1 MIVHCPSCETQFSVP
16 DELYKP
22 GRKARCSSCAH
33 VFPLPELPGSAP
45 AAPPE
50 PVPPVEPAPVFSIPE
65 PLEDDFREPDAPIY
79 EETRDDDEKLN
90 LPGKPKSKVKRVA
103 VLAALLICLGAAG
116 YGGYTFYKLWRSGG
130 PPPAAPDTAQQE
142 LVKNLALANVR
153 QYMVAN
159 NERVGRMAVV
169 EGKVINNFTTPK
181 ELVRVEVTLYDDKG
195 NVLATRQQYCGVVL
209 SLFQL
214 QVLSRDELTKAL
226 ENRIEILMSNVNI
239 KPGGEVPFMTVFF
252 DPPQGALEFG
262 VKIIDVKDPP
272 PPSKK

>member
-33 VFPLPELPGSAP
+33 VFPLPELAEPAP
-45 AAPPE
+45 AAP
-50 PVPPVEPAPVFSIPE
+50 VAQAAPPPVFSVPE
-65 PLEDDFREPDAPIY
+65 PLENDPLEPDAPSD
-79 EETRDDDEKLN
+79 EDDQDGSEKLS
-90 LPGKPKSKVKRVA
+90 LPGKPKSKFKRIA
-103 VLAALLICLGAAG
+103 ILAALVICLGAAG
-116 YGGYTFYKLWRSGG
+116 YGGYAFYKLWRSGG
-130 PPPAAPDTAQQE
+130 TPPAAPDTAQQE

-181 ELVRVEVTLYDDKG
+181 ELIRVEVTLYDDKG
-195 NVLATRQQYCGVVL
+195 AVLAVRQQYCGVVL

-214 QVLSRDELTKAL
+214 QVLSKDELTKAL

-239 KPGGEVPFMTVFF
+239 KPGGEVSFMTVFF

-262 VKIIDVKDPP
+262 VRIIDVKDPP